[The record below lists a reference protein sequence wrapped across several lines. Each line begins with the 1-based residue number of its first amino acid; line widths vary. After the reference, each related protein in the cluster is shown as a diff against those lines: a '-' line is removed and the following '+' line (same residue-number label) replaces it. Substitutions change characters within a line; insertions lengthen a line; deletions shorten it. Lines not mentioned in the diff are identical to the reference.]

1 MNQITRTAVTWMG
14 IAMLIAAILIY
25 ANHYKVL
32 AAENQG
38 KASQLQEKLESTEQQ
53 LAGQIKVLSA
63 YRAQS
68 QKNAELV
75 AEQQSVVASLNGEA
89 AVRRQRL
96 RQLESENEQ
105 IKLWADTL
113 LPDGVARMR
122 VRPAITGAKAYY
134 KWLSEGNSVRSAGSQ
149 PTGQQGPELQH

>member
-14 IAMLIAAILIY
+14 IALLIAAILIY

-53 LAGQIKVLSA
+53 LAGQGKVLAA
-63 YRAQS
+63 YREQS
-68 QKNAELV
+68 QKNAELA

-134 KWLSEGNSVRSAGSQ
+134 KWLSEGNSVRASGIQ

>member
-1 MNQITRTAVTWMG
+1 MTPITRTVVTWMG
-14 IAMLIAAILIY
+14 IALLIAGILIY
-25 ANHYKVL
+25 ANYYRVL

-38 KASQLQEKLESTEQQ
+38 KLRSTEQQ
-53 LAGQIKVLSA
+53 LAGQSKVLAA
-63 YRAQS
+63 YREQS

-75 AEQQSVVASLNGEA
+75 AEQQSMVASLSSEA
-89 AVRRQRL
+89 PVRRQRL

-105 IKLWADTL
+105 IKHWADTL

-134 KWLSEGNSVRSAGSQ
+134 QWLSEGNSVRSAGSQ
-149 PTGQQGPELQH
+149 PTSQQGPELQH